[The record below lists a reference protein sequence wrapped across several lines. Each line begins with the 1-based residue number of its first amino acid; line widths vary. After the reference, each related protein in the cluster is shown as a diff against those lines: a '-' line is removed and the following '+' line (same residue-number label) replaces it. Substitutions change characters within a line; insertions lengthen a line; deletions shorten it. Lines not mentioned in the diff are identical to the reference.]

1 MKRIQSNIVN
11 VGFTIMNTPV
21 SVKDGQ
27 GKARQRKAQGLVLT
41 QAIVN
46 GQNQG
51 VSLRTVNGAQKSA
64 AIQLDNAALTDLLA
78 AVNEVLATTEAN
90 AK

>member
-11 VGFTIMNTPV
+11 VGFTIMNQEQA
-21 SVKDGQ
+21 VKDGQ
-27 GKARQRKAQGLVLT
+27 GRTKKLKSQGVVLT

-51 VSLRTVNGAQKSA
+51 VSLRTINGAQKSA
-64 AIQLDNAALTDLLA
+64 AIQLDDAALKDLLT
-78 AVNEVLATTEAN
+78 AVNEVLST
-90 AK
+90 AKDSQ

>member
-21 SVKDGQ
+21 TAKDGQ
-27 GKARQRKAQGLVLT
+27 GNARTRKAQGLVLT

-64 AIQLDNAALTDLLA
+64 AIQLDDAALADLLT